1 MLGGLIFAWS
11 RVYVSLFSF
20 LNDWTLRTPL
30 RLPEDPTIAAH
41 HPQMADVAEQAQNQ
55 EES

>member
-41 HPQMADVAEQAQNQ
+41 HPQMADVAEQAQNK